1 MGARSVAILAGGL
14 LFAAGLAR
22 AGEEH
27 GRRPAVPGLVQQAG
41 SVHQQ
46 ARPGTEQR
54 REQARIPAGRMSAA
68 ARETVDRA
76 VRAATIRR
84 SLAPAVVTCDAA
96 FLDFALA
103 RPDVMVDLW
112 RSLGISRLSLDPVA
126 PGQWQLSDGYGTTGS
141 VHLVHRER
149 TATGGMCVFHA
160 RGGYSGPLS
169 PRDLT
174 GSCLV
179 VVRYDGIGPDREGR
193 ERQQVEIDAFLD
205 VDGLGLEIVTRSLQP
220 LIMRSASANLREIC
234 LFVSQLTTAA
244 ARNPTAM
251 ARLAERMP
259 RTPAEDRRAFAARAG
274 GRPPASAAN
283 AREAEDISD
292 EIAGRWMPVEQ
303 LDATLRR

>member
-1 MGARSVAILAGGL
+1 LVGGL

-179 VVRYDGIGPDREGR
+179 VVRYGGIGPDREGR
-193 ERQQVEIDAFLD
+193 ERQQVEIDAF
-205 VDGLGLEIVTRSLQP
+205 LQP

-259 RTPAEDRRAFAARAG
+259 RTPAEDRRAFAALAG